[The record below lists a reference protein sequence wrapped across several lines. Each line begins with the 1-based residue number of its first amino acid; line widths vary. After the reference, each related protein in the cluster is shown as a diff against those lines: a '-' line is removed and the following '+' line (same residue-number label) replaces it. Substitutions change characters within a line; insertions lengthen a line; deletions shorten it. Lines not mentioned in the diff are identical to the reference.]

1 MFIDADI
8 LEVSKVKSLYFRT
21 IEKELSNN
29 KRLITEVEDKIK
41 ECIENSLSTYI
52 HINVEKLDSCPESPS
67 LARNLL
73 VYEFRRRGFDAK
85 LTFSSDGIKA
95 FVFISWEH
103 QTTKV

>member
-1 MFIDADI
+1 MFIDGDI
-8 LEVSKVKSLYFRT
+8 LEVSKVKSLYYST
-21 IEKELSNN
+21 IKKELDNN

-52 HINVEKLDSCPESPS
+52 HINVEKLDSCPKNPC

-73 VYEFRRRGFDAK
+73 IYEFRRRGFYVERTLA
-85 LTFSSDGIKA
+85 SNGINEY
-95 FVFISWEH
+95 VFISWES

>member
-1 MFIDADI
+1 MFIDGDI
-8 LEVSKVKSLYFRT
+8 LEVSKVKSLYFKT

-52 HINVEKLDSCPESPS
+52 HINVEKLDSCPERPS

-73 VYEFRRRGFDAK
+73 VYEFRRRGFDVE
-85 LTFSSDGIKA
+85 LTLSPNGIKEY
-95 FVFISWEH
+95 VFISWER
-103 QTTKV
+103 QTTMV

>member
-1 MFIDADI
+1 MFIDGDI
-8 LEVSKVKSLYFRT
+8 LEVSKVKSLYFKT

-52 HINVEKLDSCPESPS
+52 HINVEKLDSCPERPS

-73 VYEFRRRGFDAK
+73 VYEFRRRGFD
-85 LTFSSDGIKA
+85 TNITSTPGSFIEY
-95 FVFISWEH
+95 VFISWER
-103 QTTKV
+103 QTTMV